1 MSSTH
6 MIRAA
11 TLIALSLVLIAS
23 SPAADK
29 PKDAEAALQRKL
41 HGEWKGPA
49 CGGDWT
55 YKADGTF
62 NVVHYSP
69 GGNTL
74 SGTWEVRWN
83 ALPPTLVRTCKASD
97 DPDLVGKMWEV
108 KLIELDDETLAYQ
121 DPDQYPKGRTVRF
134 TRVPAK
140 DAKEMGTK

>member
-1 MSSTH
+1 

-11 TLIALSLVLIAS
+11 MLLAASLILATSTH
-23 SPAADK
+23 ADQ
-29 PKDAEAALQRKL
+29 PKDAAAALQHKL
-41 HGEWKGPA
+41 HGAWKGPA

-62 NVVHYSP
+62 DVVHYSP

-83 ALPPTLVRTCKASD
+83 ALPLTLVRTCKDSD
-97 DPDLVGKMWEV
+97 DPDLVGKTWEV
-108 KLIELDDETLAYQ
+108 KLVELDDEALAYQ
-121 DPDQYPKGRTVRF
+121 DPDQYPKGHTVRY

-140 DAKEMGTK
+140 NAQEQEPK

>member
-1 MSSTH
+1 MPGIY

-11 TLIALSLVLIAS
+11 ALFVAALVVITS
-23 SPAADK
+23 IHAADK
-29 PKDAEAALQRKL
+29 PQDAEGALQRKL

-49 CGGDWT
+49 CAGDWT

-62 NVVHYSP
+62 DVVHYSR

-97 DPDLVGKMWEV
+97 DPDLVGKTWEV
-108 KLIELDDETLAYQ
+108 KLVELNDEALAYQ
-121 DPDQYPKGRTVRF
+121 YPDQHPKGHTVRYA
-134 TRVPAK
+134 RVPAK
-140 DAKEMGTK
+140 DAQERKK